1 MTTITGHGA
10 RDKLDELID
19 DAAESH
25 VPVKIIGKRHD
36 AVLISAEDWAA
47 IQTTL
52 APAPAPE
59 KDESVARGL
68 AAREEAQFTGEY
80 VDSEDELAEPD
91 PMLVDSETKLKP
103 PTPP

>member
-10 RDKLDELID
+10 RDKLDQLID

-25 VPVKIIGKRHD
+25 VPVTIIGKRHD

-52 APAPAPE
+52 GPAPAPDT
-59 KDESVARGL
+59 DEFIAQGL
-68 AAREEAQFTGEY
+68 AAREEAQFSGEY
-80 VDSEDELAEPD
+80 IDSEDVLGELAAALTNSEP
-91 PMLVDSETKLKP
+91 K
-103 PTPP
+103 PTPPTTR

>member
-10 RDKLDELID
+10 RDKLEQLID

-25 VPVKIIGKRHD
+25 VPVTIIGKRHD

-47 IQTTL
+47 IQT
-52 APAPAPE
+52 ARSPAAAPE
-59 KDESVARGL
+59 NDELIDRDL

-80 VDSEDELAEPD
+80 VDSEGLSGETGAA
-91 PMLVDSETKLKP
+91 MADSETK
-103 PTPP
+103 PTPPTAQ

>member
-10 RDKLDELID
+10 RDKLDQLID

-25 VPVKIIGKRHD
+25 VPVTIIGKRHD

-52 APAPAPE
+52 SPAEPPE
-59 KDESVARGL
+59 KDELIDRDL

-80 VDSEDELAEPD
+80 CDSEDVAAELDA
-91 PMLVDSETKLKP
+91 MQSDSETT
-103 PTPP
+103 PTPPAAR

>member
-10 RDKLDELID
+10 RDKLDQLID

-25 VPVKIIGKRHD
+25 VPVTIIGKRHD

-52 APAPAPE
+52 DPAPAPE
-59 KDESVARGL
+59 MDDFIAPGL
-68 AAREEAQFTGEY
+68 AAREEAQFSGEY
-80 VDSEDELAEPD
+80 VDPEDGSGERDAMPTA
-91 PMLVDSETKLKP
+91 PETKSKP
-103 PTPP
+103 QAPQ

>member
-10 RDKLDELID
+10 REKLDQLID

-25 VPVKIIGKRHD
+25 VPVTIIGKRHD

-52 APAPAPE
+52 APAAAPE
-59 KDESVARGL
+59 QDELIDRGL

-80 VDSEDELAEPD
+80 FDSEDVLGELDAV
-91 PMLVDSETKLKP
+91 LTDSETTSKP
-103 PTPP
+103 PPPQ